1 MGIDKRVF
9 ANTTLSTEEIYEI
22 LCNDMDV
29 RVDETYPEKI
39 VGNDFSCLVYHHDP
53 ETIISDYLEKPENL
67 HIDYRINWW
76 GIAGYVSFMRLLL
89 NWLKH
94 TDADTIFAHHYEY
107 ILLSRIDGRLIRN
120 THPIAE
126 IPREVMAVIDI
137 PYEEADLG
145 FGTAYDCVDIK
156 SLHDAPQIT
165 AKFCRHIFDNFDVK
179 IGDVSGKKY
188 GGVERG
194 ILEIDT
200 FASDPL
206 QYLSFQPKY
215 QSKWTR
221 HGYKYP
227 FLPNYS
233 MSIHY
238 RRGRGIPLK
247 RNGAY
252 NVPARDV
259 TLKGVA
265 GLIKTTDYSFVVE
278 FSDPTRDVLIYH
290 DGELTLFQDSC
301 WTEERLR
308 LFDGIPYKF
317 GAPIS

>member
-1 MGIDKRVF
+1 
-9 ANTTLSTEEIYEI
+9 
-22 LCNDMDV
+22 
-29 RVDETYPEKI
+29 
-39 VGNDFSCLVYHHDP
+39 
-53 ETIISDYLEKPENL
+53 
-67 HIDYRINWW
+67 
-76 GIAGYVSFMRLLL
+76 
-89 NWLKH
+89 
-94 TDADTIFAHHYEY
+94 
-107 ILLSRIDGRLIRN
+107 
-120 THPIAE
+120 
-126 IPREVMAVIDI
+126 
-137 PYEEADLG
+137 
-145 FGTAYDCVDIK
+145 
-156 SLHDAPQIT
+156 
-165 AKFCRHIFDNFDVK
+165 
-179 IGDVSGKKY
+179 
-188 GGVERG
+188 
-194 ILEIDT
+194 
-200 FASDPL
+200 
-206 QYLSFQPKY
+206 
-215 QSKWTR
+215 
-221 HGYKYP
+221 
-227 FLPNYS
+227 